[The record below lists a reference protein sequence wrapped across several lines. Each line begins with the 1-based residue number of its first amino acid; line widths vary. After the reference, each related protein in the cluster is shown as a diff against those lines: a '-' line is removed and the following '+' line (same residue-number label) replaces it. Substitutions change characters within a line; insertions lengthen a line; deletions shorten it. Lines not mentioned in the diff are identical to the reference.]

1 MIKNYL
7 KIAVRNLLKNR
18 IFTAINVLGLA
29 IGIATFV
36 FILEYV
42 SLETSMNQ
50 FHTNLPQLYR
60 VLTEN
65 KQGESYPYHVAGLS
79 AAMKEQLAEVK
90 DYCRLVQGAV
100 QGVVTYSGEDSTQ
113 VFKTFREEKIMFA
126 EKNFFELFSFPIV
139 EGEKSLAKPNTVAI
153 SESYAKKYFGNEK
166 PIGKVLTLH
175 NQFAKQLY
183 TVSAVFADVKQN
195 SDLQFEMVFSL
206 ETLKNPAN
214 LNGNDWASLDGWE
227 SNFLGS
233 YVLLEK
239 NVNIKQVEAKID
251 ALYRKK
257 KPEYVD
263 FKTILQPA
271 KHIHLSENL
280 GDNYLTYGSLK
291 VVYLLLGIATLIV
304 LIAWFN
310 YINLSTAGSM
320 KRMKEVAVRKV
331 IGATRS
337 QLIFQFLLE
346 SILLNL
352 LGFGLAVMLV
362 SMLQTPFNTLI
373 NKQLDISI
381 FLQNNTGLLGLL
393 FVFVGAIGVGVYVA
407 FMLSYFPPTEALK
420 GTFTKSS
427 KGVSLRKILVVS
439 QFTIS
444 MVLLIATFVL
454 YKQLQFMQ
462 NKDLGIK
469 TEQLLAIK
477 GAEITVAR
485 EINQSNSSAFVQ
497 KISQFPFVQDYCQTG
512 NVPSKWYNFNSD
524 GFTKNNPLPDDSKK
538 NYNILMVDERFVP
551 TYQMQLLV
559 GQNFTAEE
567 CDKGWGGGSKI
578 LMNEKAIAQI
588 GFKTAQEAIGQKIK
602 WNKEENE
609 YEIIGVVKDYNHQ
622 STKEAIEPI
631 VFLPSQNSAYFT
643 VRLST
648 KEMQNQ
654 LAQIESAYKEIFA
667 GNPFQYFFL
676 DEEYNRQY
684 ETERQYSQIFMI
696 AACLAILIAC
706 LGLLGLTTFTVEA
719 RTKEIGIR
727 KVLGASVLGIVAL
740 LSKDFVK
747 LVSIAFVIAVPIAWY
762 AADKW
767 LADFAYKTEIS
778 WWIFALAGFSAT
790 LIALLTVSWQ
800 SIKAAV
806 ANPVTSLRSE

>member
-1 MIKNYL
+1 MIKNYFL
-7 KIAVRNLLKNR
+7 IAIRNLSKNR
-18 IFTAINVLGLA
+18 IFTAINIAGLA

-65 KQGESYPYHVAGLS
+65 KEGEAYPYHVAGLPV
-79 AAMKEQLAEVK
+79 AMKEQLAEVK
-90 DYCRLVQGAV
+90 DYCRLMQGSM
-100 QGVVTYSGEDSTQ
+100 QGVVTYSGEDSAQ
-113 VFKTFREEKIMFA
+113 SFKTFREEKIILA
-126 EKNFFELFSFPIV
+126 EGNFFELFSFPIV
-139 EGEKSLAKPNTVAI
+139 EGEKSLAKSNSVAI
-153 SESYAKKYFGNEK
+153 SESHAKKYFGKEK
-166 PIGKVLTLH
+166 ALGKILTLH
-175 NQFAKQLY
+175 NQFGKQLY
-183 TVSAVFADVKQN
+183 TVTAVFEDVKQN

-214 LNGNDWASLDGWE
+214 LNGNDWASLDGWDA
-227 SNFLGS
+227 NFLGS
-233 YVLLEK
+233 YVLLQK
-239 NVNIKQVEAKID
+239 DVNIKQLEEKIA

-257 KPEYVD
+257 KAEMD
-263 FKTILQPA
+263 WKTVLQSA
-271 KHIHLSENL
+271 KHIHLAENL
-280 GDNYLTYGSLK
+280 GDTYLTYGSLK
-291 VVYLLLGIATLIV
+291 VVYLLLGIATLII

-337 QLIFQFLLE
+337 QLISQFLLE
-346 SILLNL
+346 STLLNL
-352 LGFGLAVMLV
+352 LGLGLAIVLV
-362 SMLQTPFNTLI
+362 SLLQTPFNGLI
-373 NKQLDISI
+373 NKELDISV

-393 FVFVGAIGVGVYVA
+393 FVFVGAMGVGVYVA

-427 KGVSLRKILVVS
+427 KGVSLRKVLVVS

-444 MVLLIATFVL
+444 MILLIATFVL

-462 NKDLGIK
+462 NKDLGMK
-469 TEQLLAIK
+469 TEQLLAVK
-477 GAEITVAR
+477 GAEITVTR
-485 EINQSNSSAFVQ
+485 EVNLSNSSAFVQ
-497 KISQFPFVQDYCQTG
+497 KIAQLPFVQGYCQTG
-512 NVPSKWYNFNSD
+512 NVPSKQYNFNAV
-524 GFTKNNPLPDDSKK
+524 GFTKQNPKPDDEKK
-538 NYNILMVDERFVP
+538 GYNMFMIDERFID
-551 TYQMQLLV
+551 TYQIQLLA
-559 GQNFTAEE
+559 GQNFTLEMCE
-567 CDKGWGGGSKI
+567 KGWGSNKI
-578 LMNEKAIAQI
+578 MMNEKAISQI
-588 GFKTAQEAIGQKIK
+588 GFKTVQEAIGQKIK
-602 WNKEENE
+602 WGENE
-609 YEIIGVVKDYNHQ
+609 YEIMGVVKDYNHQ
-622 STKEAIEPI
+622 STKEVIEPI
-631 VFLPSQNSAYFT
+631 IFLPSQNSAYFT
-643 VRLST
+643 IRLNT
-648 KEMQNQ
+648 KEIQNQ
-654 LAQIESAYKEIFA
+654 LAQIESTYKEIFA

-727 KVLGASVLGIVAL
+727 KVLGASVASIVTL

-762 AADKW
+762 AADTW

-778 WWIFALAGFSAT
+778 WWIFALAGVLAASVA
-790 LIALLTVSWQ
+790 IITVSWQ
-800 SIKAAV
+800 SIKAAL